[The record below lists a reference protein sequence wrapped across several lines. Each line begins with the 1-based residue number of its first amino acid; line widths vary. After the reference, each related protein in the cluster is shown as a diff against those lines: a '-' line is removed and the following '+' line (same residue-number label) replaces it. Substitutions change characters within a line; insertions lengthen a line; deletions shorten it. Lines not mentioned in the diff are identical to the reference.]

1 MSAQGLIQEVRK
13 RSGWSIFMGVLSA
26 ILGLLLIAYPLA
38 TATITTVLLGW
49 TLIFVAIAQFVFA
62 LHSQTPGS
70 FFLKLLSG
78 ALYGITGMALAF
90 APLALEALTALLGTL
105 LLVQA
110 GLATATAFQIRPLE
124 GWGWFLFDAAA
135 SFALGVL
142 ILVKWPSSSVWA
154 IGTLVGATVLVGGI
168 SRTVI
173 ASKIR
178 SGANT
183 VDRGVRRAAQVG
195 REPWVEML
203 ASQPK
208 PHSEN

>member
-1 MSAQGLIQEVRK
+1 MSAPTLIQEIKK

-26 ILGLLLIAYPLA
+26 ILGLFLIAYPLA
-38 TATITTVLLGW
+38 AATITTVLLGW
-49 TLIFVAIAQFVFA
+49 TLIFVGIAQLVFA

-78 ALYGITGMALAF
+78 VLYGIAGVALAAF
-90 APLALEALTALLGTL
+90 PLEGVEALTGLLGTL

-110 GLATATAFQIRPLE
+110 GLATATAFQLRPLE
-124 GWGWFLFDAAA
+124 GWGWFLFDAAV

-154 IGTLVGATVLVGGI
+154 IGSMVGVAVLMGGI

-178 SGANT
+178 GGAST
-183 VDRGVRRAAQVG
+183 VDSAVQRAAQV
-195 REPWVEML
+195 
-203 ASQPK
+203 
-208 PHSEN
+208 